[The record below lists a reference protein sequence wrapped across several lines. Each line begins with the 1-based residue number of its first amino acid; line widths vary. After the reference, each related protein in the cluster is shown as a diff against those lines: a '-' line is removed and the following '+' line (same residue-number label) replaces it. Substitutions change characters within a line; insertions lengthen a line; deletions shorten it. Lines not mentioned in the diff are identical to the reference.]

1 MDFSQYDFPNDLWY
15 AIPDWE
21 MAIKIGTFIPI
32 ILLGI
37 FGNVMM
43 LNIIVSNRSL
53 QTPTNLLL
61 ANMSAADLAMITI
74 CPILFMFNNFFQDF
88 RLGVIGCKAEGFL
101 EGNSVDKCVCLES
114 NYQIL
119 LSLS

>member
-21 MAIKIGTFIPI
+21 MATKIGTFIPI

-43 LNIIVSNRSL
+43 LNIIVNNRSL

-88 RLGVIGCKAEGFL
+88 RLGVIGCKTEGFL
-101 EGNSVDKCVCLES
+101 EGNTNVSVWKYL
-114 NYQIL
+114 
-119 LSLS
+119 